1 MPLPASL
8 KATTPA
14 DLDITIVQ
22 GSTYYAEY
30 QFLDAGSPI
39 DLTGCTATAKLRTDF
54 AAVGELATFTCSIP
68 SPTTGTVRL
77 VLLPATTTALTA
89 TFPDASTR
97 SVVFGVW
104 DFEVTDG
111 TDTVRGAQGKAS
123 LSREVTK

>member
-1 MPLPASL
+1 MALPASL

-22 GSTYYAEY
+22 GSSYFAEY
-30 QFLDAGSPI
+30 QFLDSGVAI
-39 DLTGCTATAKLRTDF
+39 DLTGCTATAKLKDTF
-54 AAVGELATFTCSIP
+54 TGSTLATFTCSIP
-68 SPTTGTVRL
+68 SPTSGTVRL

-89 TFPDASTR
+89 TFPDTSAR

-111 TDTVRGAQGKAS
+111 TDTVRGAQGKAI
-123 LSREVTK
+123 LSREVTT